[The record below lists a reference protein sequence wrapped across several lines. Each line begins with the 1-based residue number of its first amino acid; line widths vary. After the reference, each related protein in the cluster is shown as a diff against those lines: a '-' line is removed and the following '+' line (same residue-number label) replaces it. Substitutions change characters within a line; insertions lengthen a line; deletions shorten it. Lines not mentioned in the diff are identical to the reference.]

1 MMTAAISPPITWPGN
16 VLSEVLSEGLKLHK
30 NFGRVEPGLV
40 SFSGRYRA
48 PNCYRRGAV
57 GDGWS
62 YPADRN
68 AGGPCSF
75 FLKSTNRP
83 SPRRGWRGCAV

>member
-1 MMTAAISPPITWPGN
+1 M
-16 VLSEVLSEGLKLHK
+16 
-30 NFGRVEPGLV
+30 LV
-40 SFSGRYRA
+40 FLVGYRA
-48 PNCYRRGAV
+48 PNCYRRVAV

-83 SPRRGWRGCAV
+83 SPRRGCAV